1 MARDLLQTGA
11 AWLSGQLKSHAAQL
25 VTYQR
30 GASSIEVRANL
41 GRSEGEQEESGRL
54 ITRFESRD
62 YLIDVADLLLDDLAS
77 EPQEGDRIIEG
88 PLEDGKVYQV
98 APIPGRTCWEYADAY
113 RNKFRVH
120 TKFVGNQP
128 PEPE

>member
-1 MARDLLQTGA
+1 
-11 AWLSGQLKSHAAQL
+11 
-25 VTYQR
+25 
-30 GASSIEVRANL
+30 VRASL
-41 GRSEGEQEESGRL
+41 GRSEGEQEESNGL

-77 EPQEGDRIIEG
+77 EPQVGDRIIEG
-88 PLEDGKVYQV
+88 PVGRRQGL
-98 APIPGRTCWEYADAY
+98 PGRPDPRPPCWEYADAY